1 MKCPHPQWVFHCGW
15 SLQSHL
21 IELIYFRFQHI
32 IICVTSAF
40 TCFSQTDLSSYKI
53 LLAAREG
60 LTLYLS
66 DIDRRKATGYRRI
79 IKIIF
84 NQNKAAELTAAISAD
99 AAVAIKNRGKELLH
113 SPPPDCKSIILNKNR

>member
-66 DIDRRKATGYRRI
+66 DIDRRKATGFRGI
-79 IKIIF
+79 LKFIF
-84 NQNKAAELTAAISAD
+84 DQKKAAELTAAISAD
-99 AAVAIKNRGKELLH
+99 AAVAIKKQRQRAVTL
-113 SPPPDCKSIILNKNR
+113 SAT